1 VDDFLLRAEQVRAQ
15 VRADLARLDL
25 SWHEPDGARRA
36 LQQLGWTGAAIP
48 REYGGRGT
56 GSLARVVAI
65 EEATRAAPALG
76 ATLSAAALGT
86 GLLADFGDGSQRA
99 RWLPSLASGVDVM
112 TICMTEP
119 ESGSH
124 LLGMGTWARR
134 VDGGWVIT
142 GRKCFIGNSHL
153 ATLHGVVARTG
164 DVADSSALSAFVV
177 EANRD
182 GCAVGAEHEL
192 AGLRGFSLG
201 EVVFDDCWVPD
212 DHLVGHVGQGI
223 ALAHR
228 VVTYH
233 GKSNM
238 GSVAL
243 GVAQAS
249 LDLAVRH
256 ATDRQL
262 YGRPLARLE
271 TIRARMADMFAQ
283 TYLSRLCLYH
293 AAASLD
299 AGRDHDIGW
308 MVGKLTASETA
319 VRSAL
324 STVELMGASGCDPIM
339 GAVQLL
345 NDALMTQAP
354 SGTADINR
362 KRLAEM
368 ALGIY
373 VPVIGAVD
381 LPVSA

>member
-1 VDDFLLRAEQVRAQ
+1 VDDFLIRAEQVRAQ
-15 VRADLARLDL
+15 VTADLAGLDM
-25 SWHEPDGARRA
+25 SCDEPGEARQV
-36 LQQLGWTGAAIP
+36 LQRLGWTGAAIP
-48 REYGGRGT
+48 RAYGGRGAGT
-56 GSLARVVAI
+56 LARVVAI
-65 EEATRAAPALG
+65 EEATRVEPALG
-76 ATLSAAALGT
+76 ASLSAAALGT
-86 GLLADFGDGSQRA
+86 GLLADFGDESQRA
-99 RWLPSLASGVDVM
+99 RWLPSLASGADVM
-112 TICMTEP
+112 TICMTEA

-124 LLGMGTWARR
+124 LLGMDTRARR

-153 ATLHGVVARTG
+153 ATLHGVIARTS
-164 DVADSSALSAFVV
+164 DVADSGALSAFVV

-182 GCAVGAEHEL
+182 GCAVGIEHEL
-192 AGLRGFSLG
+192 AGLRGFNLG
-201 EVVFDDCWVPD
+201 EVVFDECWVPD

-228 VVTYH
+228 VVTCH
-233 GKSNM
+233 GKPNI

-249 LDLAVRH
+249 LDLAARH
-256 ATDRQL
+256 AKDRQL

-271 TIRARMADMFAQ
+271 TIRGRVADMFAEI
-283 TYLSRLCLYH
+283 YLSRLCLYH

-299 AGRDHDIGW
+299 AGRNHDIGW
-308 MVGKLTASETA
+308 LVGKLTASETA

-324 STVELMGASGCDPIM
+324 ATVELMGARGCDPLM

-354 SGTADINR
+354 SGTADVNR

-373 VPVIGAVD
+373 TPVTDAVD
-381 LPVSA
+381 LPVPA